1 LSEKSVRERKMST
14 KNPEKNNECEAYSKI
29 MKILLE
35 IKVPP
40 QYISPD
46 DIKNF
51 SKKYI
56 DKDLPKEEE
65 IKKEIY
71 IHIIKRFC
79 DELKLPKDNCNLSN
93 IDLNELEKLVNTI
106 HNVEESK
113 SLLKDEMGSL
123 CILFNREHVCYI
135 AINYFKPF
143 CLNNINNINIGVEL
157 ELSETSFNNIFNN
170 IYNKVEKTLL
180 NGNKNKVEKIKE
192 IIKNKI
198 YGNVIDCIRKNEKC
212 TLQPIVSDSIDS
224 GTIRI
229 SIKIYSCVFIG
240 KSYHMFLPEI
250 TSKEI
255 NSEVNKGVLQIK
267 FNGYTFIEWNYG

>member
-1 LSEKSVRERKMST
+1 MST

-79 DELKLPKDNCNLSN
+79 DKLNLPKDNCNLSN

-106 HNVEESK
+106 YNVEESK

-135 AINYFKPF
+135 ARDVFEPF
-143 CLNNINNINIGVEL
+143 CSNEIHHSLIEL
-157 ELSETSFNNIFNN
+157 ELCEKSFKN
-170 IYNKVEKTLL
+170 IYKKVKKALK
-180 NGNKNKVEKIKE
+180 GNKNKVKE
-192 IIKNKI
+192 INKIIKNEI
-198 YGNVIDCIRKNEKC
+198 YGKVIGCIKEGKMC

-229 SIKIYSCVFIG
+229 SIKIYSCIFIG

>member
-1 LSEKSVRERKMST
+1 MST
-14 KNPEKNNECEAYSKI
+14 KNPEKNNKCEAYSRF

-79 DELKLPKDNCNLSN
+79 DKLNLPKDNCNLSN

-106 HNVEESK
+106 HNVEKSK

-135 AINYFKPF
+135 ARDVFEPF
-143 CLNNINNINIGVEL
+143 CPNEINL
-157 ELSETSFNNIFNN
+157 KLKLCKKSFKN
-170 IYNKVEKTLL
+170 IYKKVKKALK
-180 NGNKNKVEKIKE
+180 GNKNKVKE
-192 IIKNKI
+192 INKIIKNEI
-198 YGNVIDCIRKNEKC
+198 YGKVIGCIKNGMC

-229 SIKIYSCVFIG
+229 SIKIYSCIFIG
-240 KSYHMFLPEI
+240 KSYHSFLPNI
-250 TSKEI
+250 TSEY
-255 NSEVNKGVLQIK
+255 NNNKLQIK